1 MTSNTSVPDSETI
14 TPETDFNNTPDDLP
28 EDSPEDSPENTAE
41 TKSEN
46 SPDSSSDEEEQQ
58 EADEQPIAI
67 DLHQQPRFKTKDGKL
82 LLILPPEPERKNEDA
97 PRINDWGE
105 IWPAFKQRL
114 NGGDRFWQPDT
125 PVYLMAQDRLL
136 DVRQLQTI
144 AEALSDAQLSLHRVY
159 TSRRQTAVAAATA
172 GYSVEQSSNRPV
184 FNPAQTTKVKPLAD
198 PLYLESTIR
207 SGGEVR
213 HEGTVIIRGD
223 VNPGGSIVAD
233 GDILVWG
240 RLRGLVHAG
249 AKGNNQALIM
259 ALEMEPTQIRIGDY
273 VARAP
278 ESPPEFYP
286 EVAYVSSEGIRI
298 TGAVDFAKPSSSG
311 T

>member
-1 MTSNTSVPDSETI
+1 MTSNTSVSSSESI
-14 TPETDFNNTPDDLP
+14 SPETDLNSTPNNP
-28 EDSPEDSPENTAE
+28 PENSPNTKSEKTAE
-41 TKSEN
+41 TSEE
-46 SPDSSSDEEEQQ
+46 SSGQEQTDQ
-58 EADEQPIAI
+58 TPISIAAD
-67 DLHQQPRFKTKDGKL
+67 LQPRFKTKDGKL
-82 LLILPPEPERKNEDA
+82 LLILPPETERKNEKS
-97 PRINDWGE
+97 PTMNDWGD
-105 IWPAFKQRL
+105 IWQALKQRL
-114 NGGDRFWQPDT
+114 KGGDRFWQPNT
-125 PVYLMAQDRLL
+125 PVYVMADDRLL
-136 DVRQLQTI
+136 DVRQLQAI
-144 AEALSDAQLSLHRVY
+144 AEALSETQLYLSRVY

-172 GYSVEQSSNRPV
+172 GYSVEQRTNLPR
-184 FNPAQTTKVKPLAD
+184 FNPTEGQKAPPLAD

-207 SGGEVR
+207 SGGEIR

-223 VNPGGSIVAD
+223 VNPGGSIIAD

-240 RLRGLVHAG
+240 RLRGIVHAG

-286 EVAYVSSEGIRI
+286 EVAYVFSDGIRI
-298 TGAVDFAKPSSSG
+298 TGAVDFARPSALE